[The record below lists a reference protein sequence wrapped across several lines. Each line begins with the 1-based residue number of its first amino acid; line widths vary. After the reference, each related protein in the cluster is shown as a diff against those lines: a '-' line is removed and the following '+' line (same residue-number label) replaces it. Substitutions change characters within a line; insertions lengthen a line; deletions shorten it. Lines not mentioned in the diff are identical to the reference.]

1 MAKSG
6 LLRFDGQ
13 RWQRDQ
19 TFDQV
24 IFSALDFA
32 GPNNGWAVGRSDA
45 GSRAFMVAARYDGQS
60 WTLFTDFNAI
70 GFLRDVA
77 TFADGTAWA
86 IGDSYGGGSQPS
98 QNIYRFAGGSWN
110 RVDLP
115 HQVPGGLGRLQSLSM
130 PSANEGWAGG
140 FNGIYNNNT
149 GRYHLWP
156 MMLHL
161 KDGVWRE
168 ESLPITDGTY
178 NIHQVAMN
186 NANEGWA
193 IFSPD
198 LDSTKGGQLLRYADG
213 RWQIAADPLA
223 GSGCSVHRI
232 GLLPASS
239 QGWLSLTDCPDGRER
254 RVWLDNGTFVED
266 SVGGPRC
273 ARCVRLA

>member
-1 MAKSG
+1 
-6 LLRFDGQ
+6 
-13 RWQRDQ
+13 
-19 TFDQV
+19 
-24 IFSALDFA
+24 
-32 GPNNGWAVGRSDA
+32 
-45 GSRAFMVAARYDGQS
+45 
-60 WTLFTDFNAI
+60 
-70 GFLRDVA
+70 
-77 TFADGTAWA
+77 
-86 IGDSYGGGSQPS
+86 
-98 QNIYRFAGGSWN
+98 
-110 RVDLP
+110 
-115 HQVPGGLGRLQSLSM
+115 M

-168 ESLPITDGTY
+168 EPLPLDGTY
-178 NIHQVAMN
+178 AIHQIVMN

-193 IFSPD
+193 ISSSD
-198 LDSTKGGQLLRYADG
+198 LDDTNGGRLLHYTDG
-213 RWQIAADPLA
+213 RWQIAADPLP